1 VGKVSITLRARH
13 ITPADPQLLS
23 EILWNCFLNGMPMK
37 NAEIAQASR
46 VAIVTGGGSGI
57 GRAICQRL
65 ARDGLRVVVAY
76 AHSATGAQQT
86 LQHLLAAGGTACA
99 VQADLRNETEV
110 QALFASAR
118 ERYGRV
124 DVLINNA
131 GIGHMQSFRKIDMAD
146 YDRLFAVNA
155 RGTFMMCREAA
166 RCIEDGG
173 RIVNISSGVTVA
185 NSEGMAL
192 YAGSK
197 AALEAFA
204 KVLARELAPRGI
216 TVNIVSPGMTDTPM
230 LEGGD
235 ARLLRKVGAELA
247 AMKRLGQPED
257 IADAV
262 AALVSNDGRWITGQN
277 LHVDGGTIIT

>member
-1 VGKVSITLRARH
+1 MT
-13 ITPADPQLLS
+13 TPSHSPHS
-23 EILWNCFLNGMPMK
+23 P
-37 NAEIAQASR
+37 SSPPR
-46 VAIVTGGGSGI
+46 VAIVSGGGTGI

-65 ARDGLRVVVAY
+65 ARDGLQVVVSY
-76 AHSATGAQQT
+76 AHSADGAAQT
-86 LQHLLAAGGTACA
+86 VAAIESAGGTACTQ
-99 VQADLRNETEV
+99 QADITREADV
-110 QALFASAR
+110 QALFAAAQN
-118 ERYGRV
+118 RYGRV
-124 DVLINNA
+124 DVVINNA
-131 GIGHMQSFRKIDMAD
+131 GIGHMKPFKEISMAA
-146 YDRLFAVNA
+146 YDHIFATNT

-166 RCIEDGG
+166 RCIQDHG
-173 RIVNISSGVTVA
+173 RIINISSGITVA

-235 ARLLRKVGAELA
+235 APLLRKVGASLA

-257 IADAV
+257 VADGV
-262 AALVSNDGRWITGQN
+262 AALVSADGRWITGQN
-277 LHVDGGTIIT
+277 IHVDGGTIII

>member
-1 VGKVSITLRARH
+1 M
-13 ITPADPQLLS
+13 TPL
-23 EILWNCFLNGMPMK
+23 
-37 NAEIAQASR
+37 AQETGAVAR
-46 VAIVTGGGSGI
+46 VAIVTGGGTGI
-57 GRAICQRL
+57 GRAVCLRL

-76 AHSATGAQQT
+76 ARSADGAART
-86 LQHLLAAGGTACA
+86 VADIEAAGGTAFS
-99 VQADLRNETEV
+99 QRADIASEADV
-110 QALFASAR
+110 QALFAAPR
-118 ERYGRV
+118 ARYGRV
-124 DVLINNA
+124 DVVINNA
-131 GIGHMQSFRKIDMAD
+131 GIGHMKPFRDIGMEA
-146 YDRLFAVNA
+146 YDRIFATNA

-173 RIVNISSGVTVA
+173 RIVNISSGITVA

-230 LEGGD
+230 LEGGN
-235 ARLLRKVGAELA
+235 AEMLRKVGASLA

-257 IADAV
+257 VADGV
-262 AALVSNDGRWITGQN
+262 AALVSPDGRWITGQN
-277 LHVDGGTIIT
+277 IHVDGGTIIV

>member
-1 VGKVSITLRARH
+1 MRSGESRAH
-13 ITPADPQLLS
+13 DMTTAPSAGGQ
-23 EILWNCFLNGMPMK
+23 
-37 NAEIAQASR
+37 R
-46 VAIVTGGGSGI
+46 VALVSGGGTGI
-57 GRAICQRL
+57 GRAICLRL
-65 ARDGLRVVVAY
+65 ARQGLRVVVAY
-76 AHSATGAQQT
+76 ARSQAGARQT
-86 LQHLLAAGGTACA
+86 VDAIIASGGEACA
-99 VQADLRNETEV
+99 LSADIRDEAEV
-110 QALFASAR
+110 QALFAAVR
-118 ERYGRV
+118 ERHGRL
-124 DVLINNA
+124 DVLVNNA
-131 GIGHMQSFRKIDMAD
+131 GIGHMQPFTQIEMKA
-146 YDRLFAVNA
+146 YDQIFAVNA

-166 RCIEDGG
+166 RCIADGG
-173 RIVNISSGVTVA
+173 RIVNISSGITVA

-235 ARLLRKVGAELA
+235 AAMLRKIGASLA

-277 LHVDGGTIIT
+277 LHVDGGTIII

>member
-1 VGKVSITLRARH
+1 MTRPDELPR
-13 ITPADPQLLS
+13 
-23 EILWNCFLNGMPMK
+23 
-37 NAEIAQASR
+37 R
-46 VAIVTGGGSGI
+46 VALVSGGGTGI
-57 GRAICQRL
+57 GRATCLRL
-65 ARDGLRVVVAY
+65 ARDGLRIVVGY
-76 AHSATGAQQT
+76 SHSDAGAAKT
-86 LQHLLAAGGTACA
+86 VRDIEAAGGEAFA
-99 VQADLRNETEV
+99 QRVDIREEGEV
-110 QALFASAR
+110 QAFFAAAK

-124 DVLINNA
+124 DVVINNA
-131 GIGHMQSFRKIDMAD
+131 GIGHMKSFAKIEMSA
-146 YDRLFAVNA
+146 YDQLFAVNA

-166 RCIEDGG
+166 RVIEDHG
-173 RIVNISSGVTVA
+173 RIINLSSGITVA

-235 ARLLRKVGAELA
+235 ADMLRKVGASLA

-257 IADAV
+257 IADGI
-262 AALVSNDGRWITGQN
+262 AALVSPDGRWITGQN
-277 LHVDGGTIIT
+277 IHIDGGTIIV

>member
-1 VGKVSITLRARH
+1 MSDIGNSLLQVG
-13 ITPADPQLLS
+13 
-23 EILWNCFLNGMPMK
+23 
-37 NAEIAQASR
+37 R
-46 VAIVTGGGSGI
+46 VAIVTGGGTGI
-57 GRAICQRL
+57 GRAVCLRL

-76 AHSATGAQQT
+76 ARSAEGAAQT
-86 LQHLLAAGGTACA
+86 VAAIEAAGGSAF
-99 VQADLRNETEV
+99 VQRADIASEADV
-110 QALFASAR
+110 QALFAVAR

-124 DVLINNA
+124 DVVINNA
-131 GIGHMQSFRKIDMAD
+131 GIGHMKPFRDIGMEA
-146 YDRLFAVNA
+146 YDRIFATNA

-173 RIVNISSGVTVA
+173 RIVNISSGITVA
-185 NSEGMAL
+185 NSEGLAL

-230 LEGGD
+230 LEGGN
-235 ARLLRKVGAELA
+235 AEMLRKVGASLA

-257 IADAV
+257 VADGV

-277 LHVDGGTIIT
+277 VHVDGGTIIV